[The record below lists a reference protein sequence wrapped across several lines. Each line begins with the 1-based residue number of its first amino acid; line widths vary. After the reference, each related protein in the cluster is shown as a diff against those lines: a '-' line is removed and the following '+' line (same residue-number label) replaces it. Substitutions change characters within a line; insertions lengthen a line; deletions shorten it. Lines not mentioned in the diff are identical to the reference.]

1 MPATAACCRPADGG
15 LRPRPGLVQTA
26 AMTRACALN
35 NNRNNASP
43 PRVGD

>member
-1 MPATAACCRPADGG
+1 MTSQRARHPIAAH
-15 LRPRPGLVQTA
+15 PGAVA
-26 AMTRACALN
+26 VRAN